1 MEIDLNDDA
10 QEEGEGEG
18 SGKQSKRE
26 DGDGMY
32 MELWHACA
40 GPHISLPKKGSL
52 VVYFPQGHLE
62 QAQVAS
68 SASYCPPHHSLGLS
82 AHALPPQVFC
92 RVVDVHLL
100 VSVLSFAYIGLPFC
114 SLHRSCHLN
123 IHMFTVHAMVILI
136 GIQAEKEN
144 DEVYARLTL
153 SPITEVPCLLFYL
166 VVAQITLQFY

>member
-26 DGDGMY
+26 DGDGLY

-52 VVYFPQGHLE
+52 MVYFPQGHLE

-100 VSVLSFAYIGLPFC
+100 VSVPSFA
-114 SLHRSCHLN
+114 N
-123 IHMFTVHAMVILI
+123 I
-136 GIQAEKEN
+136 GIWYSILQSLQNLSSEYTH
-144 DEVYARLTL
+144 VYCSCNCNFARYTGR
-153 SPITEVPCLLFYL
+153 EGER
-166 VVAQITLQFY
+166 

>member
-10 QEEGEGEG
+10 QEEGGGEG

-40 GPHISLPKKGSL
+40 GPHISLPTKGSL

-68 SASYCPPHHSLGLS
+68 SASYCPPHHSLGLP

-100 VSVLSFAYIGLPFC
+100 VSVLLALRILAFGLQFC
-114 SLHRSCHLN
+114 SLYRICHLN
-123 IHMFTVHAMVILI
+123 IHMFSAHAIVILI
-136 GIQAEKEN
+136 GI
-144 DEVYARLTL
+144 
-153 SPITEVPCLLFYL
+153 
-166 VVAQITLQFY
+166 